1 VDVTGQSGSTAP
13 VNGNGNGHHG
23 DGYPADGWGEG
34 WSGAGSALEPEAD
47 SVVPAWR
54 RGMDALNQA
63 RAQTPPRYA
72 EMLADAGV
80 RPPNSPA
87 ELPEDEDAPIDET
100 HPWAQEPV
108 AQSHPDPRNHSDP
121 RNHTDPRTL
130 SDPRAAARFDHQEPE
145 PFHRAGGYPQPES
158 HPQADVRPQADIFHQ
173 ISGHPQPESRPQPD
187 SQPQADLGARADL
200 AAQAAPAAEP
210 PSRSQDV
217 TGYPAPESPDRQF
230 AETEGRARRAEARY
244 REDSRAVNG
253 HAPGLQEPTPPQGIP
268 SPFARLLDVPSVPSA
283 PPAPRASTYPPPPVA
298 PAQQSPAPAAITLPA
313 YHQTDPTAPAAP
325 DALRGPGPVDRRAER
340 PEPAADPAPRASA
353 PQNPAPQ
360 NLRPVLPAAFVA
372 PPVLEPDP
380 RGPARQP
387 EVQAQPHAVPAEAAA
402 PRPAVPRPAD
412 QLGPGPERFGPG
424 GGQDHSAPEHLGHDR
439 TAPERNAPERST
451 PERNGYEQAAHGGF
465 ERPGHG
471 PERGGPDR
479 ESRRPAGPGPA
490 DVPPPAAE
498 LRHRADQVHGLP
510 QRVPSEPDVP
520 RIPEPNT
527 EPPAPAPALSRIA
540 SGLRRDDVPPTDRP
554 DGFDVA
560 AVLSAV
566 RDVPG
571 VRDAQ
576 LRATATGGHTLRL
589 DLADGSDPAYVS
601 RVVARMLNERMGLV
615 AEPPAAGERPMPQQ
629 ERLAP
634 PAEEPREPHPGP
646 VVRRAAVPPVPTQ
659 PSGPPYTPD
668 RPFGPPGVAER
679 GPFPP
684 QIPPAQRVGPP
695 LPPGLIPA
703 SAAPRE
709 PRRRHPVTM
718 RGRSPNELRPGVDR
732 FGRPDDQLEQG
743 RSPALT
749 PPLEPAR
756 VVLDHVQVSTFG
768 LDATVEVR
776 LVTGERVA
784 FGVANGPAVD
794 GYVLRLCAAAAANA
808 VDELLGEAAA
818 GEPQGRGHCYVE
830 QAAIVPMG
838 GCEVAVVVVLLVCD
852 GFVEQ
857 LAGSALVSGDPRQA
871 VVRATLAA
879 VNRRLTALLP

>member
-13 VNGNGNGHHG
+13 VNGNGHHD
-23 DGYPADGWGEG
+23 DGYPAGGWGEG

-54 RGMDALNQA
+54 RGMDALNEA

-72 EMLADAGV
+72 ELLADAGV
-80 RPPNSPA
+80 RPQHSPD
-87 ELPEDEDAPIDET
+87 ELPEDEDAPIHEA
-100 HPWAQEPV
+100 HPWAPEPV
-108 AQSHPDPRNHSDP
+108 AQSYPDPRSNGDP
-121 RNHTDPRTL
+121 RAHTDPRTQA
-130 SDPRAAARFDHQEPE
+130 DPRVAARFDPQQPE
-145 PFHRAGGYPQPES
+145 PLRPGRGYPQPDS
-158 HPQADVRPQADIFHQ
+158 HPQPAIFHSPQADARPQPDIFQQ
-173 ISGHPQPESRPQPD
+173 ISGHPQPD
-187 SQPQADLGARADL
+187 SQPPADP

-210 PSRSQDV
+210 PGRPQDG
-217 TGYPAPESPDRQF
+217 TGYPVPESPDRQY
-230 AETEGRARRAEARY
+230 AEANGRSHRADALY
-244 REDSRAVNG
+244 RGDPHGVNG
-253 HAPGLQEPTPPQGIP
+253 HAPGLQEPTPPQGTP

-298 PAQQSPAPAAITLPA
+298 PPPVAPAQQSPAPAAITLPA
-313 YHQTDPTAPAAP
+313 YHRTDPTVPA
-325 DALRGPGPVDRRAER
+325 DLDEMRGPGLAERRPER
-340 PEPAADPAPRASA
+340 PEPAADPVPHASA
-353 PQNPAPQ
+353 PAS
-360 NLRPVLPAAFVA
+360 LRPLLPAAFIA

-380 RGPARQP
+380 REPETPPQP
-387 EVQAQPHAVPAEAAA
+387 YSIAGQAALPAA
-402 PRPAVPRPAD
+402 PPRPVD
-412 QLGPGPERFGPG
+412 QLGPGHERFGQG
-424 GGQDHSAPEHLGHDR
+424 AGQEHRAAPENPG
-439 TAPERNAPERST
+439 PGRST
-451 PERNGYEQAAHGGF
+451 PERPIPDRNGHEQADHGGF

-479 ESRRPAGPGPA
+479 EPRRPARPA
-490 DVPPPAAE
+490 PVDAPPAEAE
-498 LRHRADQVHGLP
+498 LRHRADPLHGLP

-520 RIPEPNT
+520 RIPEPTT

-540 SGLRRDDVPPTDRP
+540 SGLRRDDVPPSDRP

-615 AEPPAAGERPMPQQ
+615 AEPPAGGERPTPPD

-634 PAEEPREPHPGP
+634 QAEEPRGPSPEP
-646 VVRRAAVPPVPTQ
+646 VVRRAAAPPVPTQ

-668 RPFGPPGVAER
+668 RPFGPPGAADR

-684 QIPPAQRVGPP
+684 QIPQIPPVQRGGPP

-718 RGRSPNELRPGVDR
+718 RGRYPNDLRPGVDR
-732 FGRPDDQLEQG
+732 FGRPDDQPESG

-749 PPLEPAR
+749 PPPEPAR